1 MNLISDIDTA
11 QAGIELKYCE
21 RCGGLFL
28 RLIGASL
35 VYCGPCK
42 AHQAGLHSP
51 AKLPVPLEG
60 RTRRK
65 ARLPQLQRKASG
77 LGARIND
84 LKAVASAGV
93 LAC

>member
-1 MNLISDIDTA
+1 MNLISDIDNA

-35 VYCGPCK
+35 IYCGPCK
-42 AHQAGLHSP
+42 AHQAALLHSP
-51 AKLPVPLEG
+51 AKLLALLEG
-60 RTRRK
+60 RARRK
-65 ARLPQLQRKASG
+65 PRLPQLQPRASG

-84 LKAVASAGV
+84 LKAVASGV